1 MSPLSCL
8 VLYFTA
14 LLALVSIAHAAPL
27 EDQWHGSNSS
37 GLINL
42 GKSPSERV
50 SDNHR
55 VQRPIYAIAHRVLT
69 ADGVRDA
76 VSHGANAIEVD
87 MMAYKKH
94 DSYED
99 GWWAAHDTLSAK
111 GAQTA
116 RMILEAV
123 GSDPRARDQLSFV
136 WLDIKNSEKCET
148 HRACSIQALRD
159 LARELLQPHGIRV
172 LYGFYDGAGS
182 RPALHLIRRSL
193 NDDEAISLNGYAFRV
208 RSQFDSLEPS
218 LPVAKRVMD
227 HGFFNLR
234 LPRVLRK
241 CASSNAFHR
250 NVCSELSKAADIR
263 DYDHE
268 I

>member
-1 MSPLSCL
+1 M
-8 VLYFTA
+8 T
-14 LLALVSIAHAAPL
+14 
-27 EDQWHGSNSS
+27 
-37 GLINL
+37 
-42 GKSPSERV
+42 
-50 SDNHR
+50 
-55 VQRPIYAIAHRVLT
+55 
-69 ADGVRDA
+69 
-76 VSHGANAIEVD
+76 
-87 MMAYKKH
+87 AYKKRG
-94 DSYED
+94 SYED
-99 GWWAAHDTLSAK
+99 DWWAVHDALSAK

-136 WLDIKNSEKCET
+136 WLDIKNPDKCET

-193 NDDEAISLNGYAFRV
+193 NDDEAISLNGFAYRV
-208 RSQFDSLEPS
+208 LGQFDSLEPS

-250 NVCSELSKAADIR
+250 NVCSELSKGADIR
-263 DYDHE
+263 DNDHE